1 MGLGRLAERLASGA
15 FTAFLL
21 SALIFLAT
29 SLLPGDA
36 ATTILGENATP
47 EALERIRSQLGLDRP
62 IWAQY
67 LGWLGGAV
75 RGDFGLSTT
84 LNRPVAGLIA
94 TNLGASL
101 ILAGIALS
109 AAAIISI
116 PFGVWAAARQG
127 GRVDGAILTASYVGV
142 SVPDFVTGP
151 LLIMALAGPPL
162 ALLPSNG
169 FVPLSESV
177 RGFAS
182 HLILPSLTLVF
193 VLVAHLV
200 RQTRAGMLEVLAS
213 DYVRTAR
220 LKGLPER
227 RVLFRHVLPNGLT
240 ATVAVLALDIGYLLG
255 SIVVVEEIFAYPG
268 IGRLMIYAVANRDIP
283 LVQGTTL
290 VIGLAY
296 ITANLTADLAQGL
309 LDPRVRK

>member
-75 RGDFGLSTT
+75 RCDFGLSTT